1 MSRPK
6 LGSTILWGKKK
17 WLPLGGDKRC
27 FGRRLTW
34 CSFWWETLSQR
45 GIGSLPVLLEVGIV
59 QIHAI
64 WSKVGPLAVDTG
76 LVLLVFNVS
85 NQHWE
90 DPGQVTMG
98 NKERSYS
105 EILLHYSSASS
116 SQAEKS
122 TSNHQEKKNRPK
134 CYSWDFNWR
143 ARLAWEPY
151 QELGINVIC
160 GCVNFFCCNS
170 YHKA

>member
-1 MSRPK
+1 M
-6 LGSTILWGKKK
+6 LWEETHLVLILV
-17 WLPLGGDKRC
+17 GDTESERI
-27 FGRRLTW
+27 
-34 CSFWWETLSQR
+34 E
-45 GIGSLPVLLEVGIV
+45 SLPVLLEVGIV

-90 DPGQVTMG
+90 GPGQVTMG

-105 EILLHYSSASS
+105 AILLHYSSASS

-122 TSNHQEKKNRPK
+122 TSNHQEKKKKSPQV
-134 CYSWDFNWR
+134 
-143 ARLAWEPY
+143 L
-151 QELGINVIC
+151 
-160 GCVNFFCCNS
+160 
-170 YHKA
+170 

>member
-122 TSNHQEKKNRPK
+122 TSNHQEKKIAPSAIAGILTGEPGLHGSPTR
-134 CYSWDFNWR
+134 NW
-143 ARLAWEPY
+143 
-151 QELGINVIC
+151 G
-160 GCVNFFCCNS
+160 
-170 YHKA
+170 

>member
-1 MSRPK
+1 M
-6 LGSTILWGKKK
+6 LWEEAQ
-17 WLPLGGDKRC
+17 LVLM
-27 FGRRLTW
+27 LVV
-34 CSFWWETLSQR
+34 TLSQK
-45 GIGSLPVLLEVGIV
+45 GIERLPVFLEVGIG

-64 WSKVGPLAVDTG
+64 WPKVGPLAVDVV

-90 DPGQVTMG
+90 GPGQVTMG

-105 EILLHYSSASS
+105 AILLHYSSASS
-116 SQAEKS
+116 SQAKKL
-122 TSNHQEKKNRPK
+122 TSNHHGGERGECPK
-134 CYSWDFNWR
+134 SYSWDFNWR

-160 GCVNFFCCNS
+160 GCVNFFLLLFL
-170 YHKA
+170 